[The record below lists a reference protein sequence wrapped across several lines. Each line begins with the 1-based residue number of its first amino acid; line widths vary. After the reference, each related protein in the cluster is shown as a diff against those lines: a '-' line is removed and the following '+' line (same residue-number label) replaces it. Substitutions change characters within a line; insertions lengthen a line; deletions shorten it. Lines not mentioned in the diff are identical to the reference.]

1 MSDMIEKRTPEQI
14 GAEIREIL
22 NISRGITLRCGIE
35 IGRRL
40 AEVKKEL
47 KHGEWLPWLEKETE
61 FSERTAQRY
70 MKVYEE
76 YGDKATTI
84 EWLEM
89 PISRAELLTT
99 IPQEERK
106 AAAKEIVAAGMP
118 IRELKKE
125 LRKKYGE
132 SNGRKRTQTIQNNVD
147 LKQCPHCGGDG
158 ELMVKGTEA
167 ENGNVV
173 GYILVKC
180 SICGATGASFY
191 YNGSDPEEWDHT
203 IAESVGG
210 RKAITAWNLRWPR

>member
-14 GAEIREIL
+14 GAEIREI
-22 NISRGITLRCGIE
+22 ISIGRDVKLRLAVE

-40 AEVKKEL
+40 WEVKREL
-47 KHGEWLPWLEKETE
+47 KHGEWLPWLQRETKLSERSAQNYMKIFTEYGNRPMPKEWENLNISQAMWLISVPDDEKEE
-61 FSERTAQRY
+61 VVKGINASELSVR
-70 MKVYEE
+70 
-76 YGDKATTI
+76 D
-84 EWLEM
+84 
-89 PISRAELLTT
+89 
-99 IPQEERK
+99 
-106 AAAKEIVAAGMP
+106 
-118 IRELKKE
+118 LKKE
-125 LRKKYGE
+125 IKKRNGE

-191 YNGSDPEEWDHT
+191 YNGSDPKEWDHT